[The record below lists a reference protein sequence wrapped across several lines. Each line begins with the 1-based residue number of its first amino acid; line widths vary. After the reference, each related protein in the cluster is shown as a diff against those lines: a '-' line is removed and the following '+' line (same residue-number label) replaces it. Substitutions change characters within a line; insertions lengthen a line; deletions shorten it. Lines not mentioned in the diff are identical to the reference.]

1 MGFQKGADGREG
13 PLEREQHVQCVCV
26 YVTSVCTRVWCVHV
40 YVGVCASVCA
50 CVCGCACVHPCVHVY
65 VGMCACVRV
74 CMCMWVCVCASMCA
88 CVCGCACVHP
98 CCVCTCACVYACMHM
113 CVCTCVCWVTCTAE
127 AQKEPGGGHT
137 GCEEGGAAG
146 ASPTT
151 LRCGLQNQLSSYGV
165 LPWGMGQG
173 G

>member
-26 YVTSVCTRVWCVHV
+26 YVTSVCARVWCVHV
-40 YVGVCASVCA
+40 YVGVRAPVLCVHMCM
-50 CVCGCACVHPCVHVY
+50 CVC
-65 VGMCACVRV
+65 
-74 CMCMWVCVCASMCA
+74 
-88 CVCGCACVHP
+88 
-98 CCVCTCACVYACMHM
+98 MHAR
-113 CVCTCVCWVTCTAE
+113 VCTCVCWVTCTAE

-151 LRCGLQNQLSSYGV
+151 LHCGLQEQLSSYGV